1 MTNLRAST
9 PAGDRQPF
17 AAAPPADRL
26 ATTFAACA
34 RDNRAALVTFVTAG
48 DPDIDRMPSILA
60 ALVAGGADIIEVGM
74 PFTDPMA
81 DGPAIQAGNIRSL
94 RSGTTLVAVLAA
106 VAAFRATDALTPVI
120 LMGYFNPILSFGP
133 ERFAAAAAA
142 AGLDGTIVVDL
153 PPEEDA
159 ELAPHLAAHGLHNIR
174 LATPTTDAARLPA
187 VVVGASGFVYYVA
200 VAGITG
206 AGSAAAADIASAV
219 ARIKAA
225 TPLPVAVGFGIRTPA
240 QAAAIAVHADA
251 VVVGSVIVEL
261 IGAAAA
267 ARAND
272 LPEQVEAFVAGLA
285 AAVRG
290 ARRAT
295 AVNPARLEAAA

>member
-1 MTNLRAST
+1 MT
-9 PAGDRQPF
+9 PASPSTS
-17 AAAPPADRL
+17 ASDRL
-26 ATTFAACA
+26 ATRFAACA
-34 RDNRAALVTFVTAG
+34 AQDRAALVTFVTAG
-48 DPDIDRMPSILA
+48 DPDLDRLPQIVA
-60 ALVAGGADIIEVGM
+60 ALVAGGADIVELGM

-94 RSGTTLVAVLAA
+94 TSGTTLRAVLAA
-106 VAAFRATDALTPVI
+106 VAAFRATDATTPLI
-120 LMGYFNPILSFGP
+120 LMGYFNPILAYGP
-133 ERFAAAAAA
+133 ARFATDAAA

-159 ELAPHLAAHGLHNIR
+159 ELTPHLNAHGLHTIR

-187 VVVGASGFVYYVA
+187 VVGGASGFVYYVA

-206 AGSAAAADIASAV
+206 AGSADAADIGAAV
-219 ARIKAA
+219 ARIRAA

-251 VVVGSVIVEL
+251 VVVGSAIVSL
-261 IGAAAA
+261 IGAAAE

-272 LPEQVEAFVAGLA
+272 LPEQVEAFVAALA
-285 AAVRG
+285 AAVRD

-295 AVNPARLEAAA
+295 PATEIAA

>member
-1 MTNLRAST
+1 MTLAS
-9 PAGDRQPF
+9 PAAG
-17 AAAPPADRL
+17 ASDRL
-26 ATTFAACA
+26 SRTFAACA
-34 RDNRAALVTFVTAG
+34 RDDRAALVTFVTAG
-48 DPDIDRMPSILA
+48 DPDLDRMPQVLA
-60 ALVAGGADIIEVGM
+60 ALVAGGADIVEIGM

-94 RSGTTLVAVLAA
+94 TSGTTLRSVLAA
-106 VAAFRATDALTPVI
+106 VAAFRATDATTPLI
-120 LMGYFNPILSFGP
+120 LMGYFNPILAYGP
-133 ERFAAAAAA
+133 ERFAGDAAA

-159 ELAPHLAAHGLHNIR
+159 ELTPHLGRHGLHTIR

-187 VVVGASGFVYYVA
+187 VVAGASGFLYYVA

-206 AGSAAAADIASAV
+206 AGSAETADIAAAV

-225 TPLPVAVGFGIRTPA
+225 TPLPVAVGFGVRTPA

-251 VVVGSVIVEL
+251 VVVGSAIVAL

-272 LPEQVEAFVAGLA
+272 LPEQVEAFVAQLA

-290 ARRAT
+290 ART
-295 AVNPARLEAAA
+295 AEIAA

>member
-1 MTNLRAST
+1 MT
-9 PAGDRQPF
+9 
-17 AAAPPADRL
+17 DRL
-26 ATTFAACA
+26 AARFAACA
-34 RDNRAALVTFVTAG
+34 AQDRAALVTFVTAG
-48 DPDIDRMPSILA
+48 DPDMDRMPQVLA
-60 ALVAGGADIIEVGM
+60 ALVAGGADIVEIGM

-94 RSGTTLVAVLAA
+94 GAGTTLPQVLAA
-106 VAAFRATDALTPVI
+106 VAAFRATDDVTPLI
-120 LMGYFNPILSFGP
+120 LMGYFNPILAYGP
-133 ERFAAAAAA
+133 ERFADAAAA

-159 ELAPHLAAHGLHNIR
+159 ELTPHLNARGLHTIR

-187 VVVGASGFVYYVA
+187 VVGGASGFVYYVA

-206 AGSAAAADIASAV
+206 AGSAEASDIAAAV
-219 ARIKAA
+219 ARLRAA
-225 TPLPVAVGFGIRTPA
+225 TPLPVAVGFGVRTPA

-251 VVVGSVIVEL
+251 VVVGSAIVER
-261 IGAAAA
+261 IGAAAE

-272 LPEQVEAFVAGLA
+272 LPEQVEAFVRSLA
-285 AAVRG
+285 DAVRG

-295 AVNPARLEAAA
+295 PGRHAA